1 MTHFQLN
8 GRRALAAM
16 ALLALAS
23 LVAAC
28 SGHDDDRDHNQAP
41 PPVSGTPNPPPV
53 ATDAFVS
60 YVAQVVATQ
69 DETGEPASTDGVSAT
84 TPEGTEPLPVPGA

>member
-1 MTHFQLN
+1 MTHFQLK

-23 LVAAC
+23 MVAAC
-28 SGHDDDRDHNQAP
+28 SGHDDDRDQNQAA
-41 PPVSGTPNPPPV
+41 PPVTGTTPPPPV
-53 ATDAFVS
+53 ASDAFVS

-69 DETGEPASTDGVSAT
+69 DETGEPASTEGAT
-84 TPEGTEPLPVPGA
+84 LTAPEGAEPLPVPGA